1 MKLIKKNYISLF
13 VAAALLVIA
22 LSGAFTASADGT
34 KQDLT
39 AEEIY
44 SRSCGTLLYV
54 RAYYA
59 SGNLK
64 ATGSGFIVTEDG
76 LAATAAH
83 VVDKAA
89 KVTVID
95 REGRE
100 LCCSVLSCD
109 AATDVAVLRL
119 PEGKYPALEVTDAA
133 PASGAPLRAMGYPI
147 KDTLIITEGLC
158 SARSATVN
166 DKKRMLVTC
175 DIVNGMSGGPVFDCF
190 GRAVGLCSGS
200 VRTMDGIHL
209 AALAEDI
216 YAAVKAAENG

>member
-44 SRSCGTLLYV
+44 SRSCGALLYV

-95 REGRE
+95 LLQHIDNSIRLFE
-100 LCCSVLSCD
+100 LINS
-109 AATDVAVLRL
+109 T
-119 PEGKYPALEVTDAA
+119 
-133 PASGAPLRAMGYPI
+133 
-147 KDTLIITEGLC
+147 
-158 SARSATVN
+158 
-166 DKKRMLVTC
+166 
-175 DIVNGMSGGPVFDCF
+175 
-190 GRAVGLCSGS
+190 
-200 VRTMDGIHL
+200 
-209 AALAEDI
+209 
-216 YAAVKAAENG
+216 